1 MTTGRSPALP
11 RQLETGRTLDLGAE
25 RRFRPA
31 VAPDQT
37 APTPAPEPEPAA
49 PEAADRGGVDFDELV
64 DLLKKEIDDLPAM
77 TALAVFGL
85 GLVTGKLLS
94 E

>member
-1 MTTGRSPALP
+1 MAKTKAQLQAELDELKAKLAEVTAAQQAAKPA
-11 RQLETGRTLDLGAE
+11 
-25 RRFRPA
+25 
-31 VAPDQT
+31 
-37 APTPAPEPEPAA
+37 PAPEPEPAA
-49 PEAADRGGVDFDELV
+49 PEVTERDGVDFDELV